1 MMKRT
6 NVLMRSADPNLQY
19 PLLKPLWIQILG
31 SFGLYFI
38 RLIIRIAR
46 GAEGTSPEVF
56 MDDY

>member
-46 GAEGTSPEVF
+46 GAQGSFPLLIVNI
-56 MDDY
+56 Y

>member
-31 SFGLYFI
+31 TFGLYFI

-46 GAEGTSPEVF
+46 GAQG
-56 MDDY
+56 M